1 MPNQHLRSFKS
12 IAFIT
17 GMLLLGSAQAHHVWI
32 EQPAVGQKTG
42 NATFFFGEFGSNL
55 REASPG
61 LLDKFPQPVAFRLS
75 AKGEQA
81 LPVSKTAGGF
91 AIAARAA
98 KGESI
103 VAEEPAYPISERKD
117 GDTTLRSLYHPA
129 ARLVVGFSKQD
140 PKLTLD
146 LVPTGNA
153 GKDGVEVQAFYKG
166 QPLPKAKVEVITA
179 SGWSQTH
186 YSDEAGKLR
195 VQMPWRGTYV
205 LELSHSDKNPGERAA
220 ASGPEKF
227 DRASYVTSLTLMQA
241 TGIATLPAPPAAA
254 PNKMN

>member
-1 MPNQHLRSFKS
+1 MTNRHLRTFKS
-12 IAFIT
+12 MAFFT

-32 EQPAVGQKTG
+32 EQPAPGQKAG
-42 NATFFFGEFGSNL
+42 NATFFFGEFGGNL

-61 LLDKFPQPVAFRLS
+61 LLDKFPQPVAFKLS

-81 LPVSKTAGGF
+81 LVISKTPVGF

-103 VAEEPAYPISERKD
+103 VAEEPAYPISERKE
-117 GDTTLRSLYHPA
+117 GDKTLRSLYHPA
-129 ARLVVGFSKQD
+129 ARLVTDSGKQD

-179 SGWSQTH
+179 SGWSQTR
-186 YSDEAGKLR
+186 YSNAEGKLK
-195 VQMPWRGTYV
+195 VSMPWRGTYV
-205 LELSHSDKNPGERAA
+205 LEMSHSDKNGGERTAA
-220 ASGPEKF
+220 GGPETY
-227 DRASYVTSLTLMQA
+227 DRASYVTSLTLMQPA
-241 TGIATLPAPPAAA
+241 GIAALPSPAPAA
-254 PNKMN
+254 PNK

>member
-1 MPNQHLRSFKS
+1 MPSQHLPSFKS
-12 IAFIT
+12 IAFISA
-17 GMLLLGSAQAHHVWI
+17 MLLLGSAQAHYVWI
-32 EQPAVGQKTG
+32 EQPAAGQKAG
-42 NATFFFGEFGSNL
+42 NATFFFGYFGGNL

-61 LLDKFPQPVAFRLS
+61 LLDKFPKPVAIKLT

-91 AIAARAA
+91 AIDARAA

-103 VAEEPAYPISERKD
+103 VAEEPGYPLSEHKEE
-117 GDTTLRSLYHPA
+117 GKTVRSLYHPA
-129 ARLVVGFSKQD
+129 ARLVKDFAKQD

-166 QPLPKAKVEVITA
+166 RPLAKAKVEVVTA

-186 YSDEAGKLR
+186 HSDETGKLR
-195 VQMPWRGTYV
+195 LQMPWRGTYV
-205 LELSHSDKNPGERAA
+205 LKLSHSDKTAGERVA
-220 ASGPEKF
+220 ASGPEKY
-227 DRASYVTSLTLMQA
+227 DRASYVTSLTLMQPA
-241 TGIATLPAPPAAA
+241 GIAALPAPPPAT
-254 PNKMN
+254 PNK

>member
-1 MPNQHLRSFKS
+1 MPSQHLRSFKT
-12 IAFIT
+12 IAFVT

-32 EQPAVGQKTG
+32 EQPGPGQKAG
-42 NATFFFGEFGSNL
+42 NATFFFGEFGGNL

-61 LLDKFPQPVAFRLS
+61 LLDKFPQPVAVKLS
-75 AKGEQA
+75 AKGEQT
-81 LPVSKTAGGF
+81 LPVSKTASGF
-91 AIAARAA
+91 AISARAA

-117 GDTTLRSLYHPA
+117 GDKTLRSLYHPA
-129 ARLVVGFSKQD
+129 ARLVTDFARQD

-195 VQMPWRGTYV
+195 LQMPWRGTYV
-205 LELSHSDKNPGERAA
+205 LALSHSDKNPGERAVA
-220 ASGPEKF
+220 GGTEKY
-227 DRASYVTSLTLMQA
+227 DNARYVTSLTVMQP
-241 TGIATLPAPPAAA
+241 TGIAALSALPAAE